1 MDSSY
6 RSDIQNTVPIF
17 CKPLSFD
24 HIIAASVNQ
33 RRGRK
38 AQEEEPMRWKDS
50 ITLFQALAL
59 GAACVQSAS
68 AQSPEKNQAVYLYEG
83 ADRAQRLAGRA
94 RQEGTLVLYTSL
106 ATSESVPL
114 TQAFEK
120 KYGVKIQL
128 WRSLSDQVV
137 QRVLNEARARR
148 HNVDVVETNGPE
160 LEALAR
166 ERVTARFF
174 SPYIAD
180 IPAWGVPAH
189 RMWIS
194 DRVDFFV
201 VAFNTVKVRRE
212 ELPATYEG
220 FLDPKWKER
229 IGIEATD
236 QEWLAGLAKHW
247 GEKRALEFVQR
258 LAAVKPDGRKGHVL
272 LSEMVAAGEVPVSL
286 TNYASNADS
295 MKRRDKPI
303 DWKPVEPVIGRPQAL
318 GLAANAPH
326 PNAALLFADFL
337 LSPEGQQLFSSMG
350 RFPSSRKGKSN
361 LITFPYMM
369 LDPKVLIDEDEKWLK
384 FWNELVAAK

>member
-1 MDSSY
+1 MGWNGSTI
-6 RSDIQNTVPIF
+6 RCLV
-17 CKPLSFD
+17 
-24 HIIAASVNQ
+24 A
-33 RRGRK
+33 
-38 AQEEEPMRWKDS
+38 
-50 ITLFQALAL
+50 ALAL
-59 GAACVQSAS
+59 SAACPPFALAQSA
-68 AQSPEKNQAVYLYEG
+68 EKNAAVYLYEG
-83 ADRAQRLAGRA
+83 GDRAQRLAGRA
-94 RQEGTLVLYTSL
+94 REEGTLALYTSL

-114 TQAFEK
+114 TRAFEK
-120 KYGVKIQL
+120 KYGIKVEL
-128 WRSLSDQVV
+128 WRSLSEQVV
-137 QRVLNEARARR
+137 QRALNEARARR

-220 FLDPKWKER
+220 FLDPKWRGR
-229 IGIEATD
+229 IGLEATD

-247 GEKRALEFVQR
+247 GEKRALEFFRR
-258 LAAVKPDGRKGHVL
+258 LAAMKPDVRKGHVL

-350 RFPSSRKGKSN
+350 RFPSSQKVKSS
-361 LITFPYMM
+361 IGAFPYLM
-369 LDPKVLIDEDEKWLK
+369 LDPMTLIDEDEKWLK